1 MACEAAIEAHEQT
14 ADRPGSSGPREVI
27 PEPSDTRASFDRS
40 LASNLTQIDAL
51 SRINASS

>member
-1 MACEAAIEAHEQT
+1 M
-14 ADRPGSSGPREVI
+14 I
-27 PEPSDTRASFDRS
+27 PDTRASFDRS